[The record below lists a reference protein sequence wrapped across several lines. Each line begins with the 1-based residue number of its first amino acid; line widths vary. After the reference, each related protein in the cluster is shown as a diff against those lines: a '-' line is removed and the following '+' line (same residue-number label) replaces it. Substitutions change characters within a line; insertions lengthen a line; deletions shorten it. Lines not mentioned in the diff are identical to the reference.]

1 MGAKEGRV
9 VPAVFLL
16 SAAAMAYEIVLIRLL
31 SFRFWPHFVP
41 LIVSQAMLGFGG
53 AGVALQLARKAAER
67 DPGRLFAWAVLLA
80 APTFDLAFRS
90 SQLVPFDPYLL
101 LWELRAWLGFG
112 LFFLLLSAPFFLAGA
127 ATAIPFALLACRPG
141 PVYAASFA
149 GSAAGALGAIPFLM
163 IVPTGG
169 LLRLPLALGAAACAF
184 VLSDAGGKRRK
195 GRLAALCA
203 VLALLALPAAD
214 PEPSPYKDLSAVL
227 KMPEAGEVASR
238 SGLTGDYRAVFAPGI
253 HSAPGLSFRFAGE
266 VPPQA
271 ALFAD
276 GEYRGTVPRDGGRAL
291 PAYLGAFPSVLPYR
305 LVERPRVLQFGLRG
319 TEGVLS
325 AAVNGARSVTVVEP
339 ARELVRLVA
348 EDLAGFSGG
357 WPPALP
363 VEIREEGER
372 NFLARLRAAFDI
384 IEAADISSPSF
395 SSTGVHAT
403 GETFLLTREGVRAA
417 LARLSEKGV
426 LAYSGWIKAPPREIV
441 KSLRT
446 VREELAAEGLSP
458 AAVRVVAIRGW
469 GTFAV
474 AVRKEPFG
482 PGELERVERFC
493 SGHGFSMVWPAP
505 GAGAGE
511 DEEGRALRESVAHA
525 LAGHAGRE
533 GEGLF
538 DLSPA
543 TDDSPYFHRFLRP
556 GALGEFR
563 RLVGRQWMP
572 FVEWGIVFL
581 FLSLGVSLV
590 LAAGLLLLPA
600 AFARG
605 GGREEGS
612 RAAAA
617 AYFSCLG
624 LGYML
629 AEITF
634 LKAGILVLGDAISA
648 AAVAIG
654 GFSLFSGIGSACSG
668 RFGSEGAMRR
678 VFAGAAA
685 CVAAGFLA
693 LSLASAP
700 LLSCGWGFRTA
711 AFVASF
717 APAAF
722 LMGMPFPA
730 AVSRMAA
737 AGGGGIPF
745 AWAANGFFSV
755 AGASLASIGALWI
768 GFRGTALAG
777 AALYIAAGLLYRRV
791 GKG

>member
-1 MGAKEGRV
+1 
-9 VPAVFLL
+9 
-16 SAAAMAYEIVLIRLL
+16 
-31 SFRFWPHFVP
+31 
-41 LIVSQAMLGFGG
+41 
-53 AGVALQLARKAAER
+53 
-67 DPGRLFAWAVLLA
+67 
-80 APTFDLAFRS
+80 
-90 SQLVPFDPYLL
+90 
-101 LWELRAWLGFG
+101 
-112 LFFLLLSAPFFLAGA
+112 
-127 ATAIPFALLACRPG
+127 
-141 PVYAASFA
+141 
-149 GSAAGALGAIPFLM
+149 
-163 IVPTGG
+163 
-169 LLRLPLALGAAACAF
+169 
-184 VLSDAGGKRRK
+184 
-195 GRLAALCA
+195 
-203 VLALLALPAAD
+203 
-214 PEPSPYKDLSAVL
+214 
-227 KMPEAGEVASR
+227 
-238 SGLTGDYRAVFAPGI
+238 
-253 HSAPGLSFRFAGE
+253 
-266 VPPQA
+266 
-271 ALFAD
+271 
-276 GEYRGTVPRDGGRAL
+276 
-291 PAYLGAFPSVLPYR
+291 
-305 LVERPRVLQFGLRG
+305 
-319 TEGVLS
+319 
-325 AAVNGARSVTVVEP
+325 
-339 ARELVRLVA
+339 
-348 EDLAGFSGG
+348 
-357 WPPALP
+357 
-363 VEIREEGER
+363 
-372 NFLARLRAAFDI
+372 
-384 IEAADISSPSF
+384 
-395 SSTGVHAT
+395 VHAT

-441 KSLRT
+441 KILRT